1 MRARYGARLHGPAG
15 TKWFPGTISATHD
28 DGACDVAYDD
38 GDFETQVPAACIK
51 PAPVAPAAAV
61 LTVKE
66 EPAATE
72 LVATADVDRMDQ
84 HSGLPDGHTQPA
96 TATDPLTKSGAKI
109 EVGPR
114 VARAA
119 VRVPVPVPTR
129 TLPARERKAV
139 VSYEAGPAPP
149 PAQLALAARSLAH
162 YRASQGAP
170 TPEGQD
176 SPTKTQSSV
185 PANRAAAAAAG
196 RDSDS
201 DGGCGGSGG
210 GELKKRPHRRSPA
223 GKMWNGAI
231 GEWENAD
238 EARAV
243 VRAEEAQPEEAQAAH
258 EAEGGGGRP
267 LTETPLDRCLGAG
280 QTPPFT
286 LPDELPD
293 GWVCRVHEKRN
304 TTQYKRYEGPNGERA
319 QSRRQVWVLHAE
331 STGSVLLA
339 GVAEAGPSHL
349 PNEGARIARRP
360 GRY

>member
-1 MRARYGARLHGPAG
+1 M
-15 TKWFPGTISATHD
+15 
-28 DGACDVAYDD
+28 
-38 GDFETQVPAACIK
+38 
-51 PAPVAPAAAV
+51 
-61 LTVKE
+61 
-66 EPAATE
+66 
-72 LVATADVDRMDQ
+72 
-84 HSGLPDGHTQPA
+84 
-96 TATDPLTKSGAKI
+96 
-109 EVGPR
+109 
-114 VARAA
+114 ARAA

-162 YRASQGAP
+162 WQASQGAP

-196 RDSDS
+196 RGDSDSDS
-201 DGGCGGSGG
+201 DGGGGGGSGGDSDSDGGGGGSGG
-210 GELKKRPHRRSPA
+210 GELKKRPHCRSPA

-243 VRAEEAQPEEAQAAH
+243 VHAEEAQPEEAQAAH

-293 GWVCRVHEKRN
+293 GWVCRVHEKSAEN
-304 TTQYKRYEGPNGERA
+304 IAQYKRYKGPHGERA
-319 QSRRQVWVLHAE
+319 QSIKQAWLLHA
-331 STGSVLLA
+331 A
-339 GVAEAGPSHL
+339 GQNEAEAEEEGGGEEVDDQPVEACIPEGYERMPWVPGQPVRWFMLWQSASVQSDVQWRFGEVVKAL
-349 PNEGARIARRP
+349 PWNK
-360 GRY
+360 RYTHDAWLQGMPRQQKLGVDLSRCHHDVGSLVMLRKKA

>member
-28 DGACDVAYDD
+28 DG
-38 GDFETQVPAACIK
+38 DFETQVPAACIK
-51 PAPVAPAAAV
+51 PAPVEPAAAV
-61 LTVKE
+61 LTVEE
-66 EPAATE
+66 EPTATE
-72 LVATADVDRMDQ
+72 LVATTDVDRMDQ
-84 HSGLPDGHTQPA
+84 HSGLPDGHIQPA
-96 TATDPLTKSGAKI
+96 TATNPLTKSGAKI

-119 VRVPVPVPTR
+119 VLVPVPTR
-129 TLPARERKAV
+129 TLPARERKVV

-149 PAQLALAARSLAH
+149 PAQLALAARSFAH
-162 YRASQGAP
+162 WRASQGAP

-210 GELKKRPHRRSPA
+210 GKLKKRPHRRSPA

-231 GEWENAD
+231 GEWEDAD

-243 VRAEEAQPEEAQAAH
+243 VHAEEAQPEEAQAAH

-293 GWVCRVHEKRN
+293 GWVCRVHEKSAEN
-304 TTQYKRYEGPNGERA
+304 IAQYKRYEGPNGERA